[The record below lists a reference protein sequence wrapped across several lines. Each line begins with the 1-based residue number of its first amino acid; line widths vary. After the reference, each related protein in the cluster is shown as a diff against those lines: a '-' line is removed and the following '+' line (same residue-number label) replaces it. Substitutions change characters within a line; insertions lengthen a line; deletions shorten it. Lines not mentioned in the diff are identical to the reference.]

1 MKTEQLIEQ
10 TNRIPGMHAQL
21 NNGIVEFYDKECEDS
36 FYAYPTNGLHMGD
49 GISRM
54 QHLKTV
60 KTEDF
65 IAWGSLLEE
74 YVKSTLKERG
84 LPPNYTATDGTGFYS
99 EKECKQYDKKHT
111 MIEKTKAAMHDIKR
125 IFDNAPDSFM
135 ALAPTITLDET
146 RNLMEF
152 EKRAELEAYAQNL
165 GLEAYFEDYC
175 IHISLDSSK
184 WYRDFDH
191 ILNGKAFQTEGEREA
206 FQNKEKLRLEKKTH
220 RMEIIGS
227 NVAILPRINEGL
239 GGGGKIVDIDE
250 NNPDRFLVSFYDKTT
265 GGTKEEFFD
274 NSKIIIV

>member
-99 EKECKQYDKKHT
+99 EKEYKQYEMLVKY
-111 MIEKTKAAMHDIKR
+111 
-125 IFDNAPDSFM
+125 
-135 ALAPTITLDET
+135 PTL
-146 RNLMEF
+146 
-152 EKRAELEAYAQNL
+152 Y
-165 GLEAYFEDYC
+165 
-175 IHISLDSSK
+175 
-184 WYRDFDH
+184 
-191 ILNGKAFQTEGEREA
+191 
-206 FQNKEKLRLEKKTH
+206 
-220 RMEIIGS
+220 
-227 NVAILPRINEGL
+227 
-239 GGGGKIVDIDE
+239 
-250 NNPDRFLVSFYDKTT
+250 
-265 GGTKEEFFD
+265 
-274 NSKIIIV
+274 

>member
-36 FYAYPTNGLHMGD
+36 FYAYPTNGLHMGH

-54 QHLKTV
+54 QNLKAV

-65 IAWGSLLEE
+65 IRWGDLLEE

-84 LPPNYTATDGTGFYS
+84 LPPNYIATDGTGFYS

-191 ILNGKAFQTEGEREA
+191 ILNGKAFQTVREREA
-206 FQNKEKLRLEKKTH
+206 FENKEELRLKKKAFRTE
-220 RMEIIGS
+220 MVGL
-227 NVAILPRINEGL
+227 NVVILPRIQYVL
-239 GGGGKIVDIDE
+239 GGKGKIVDVDE
-250 NNPDRFLVSFYDKTT
+250 NNSERFLVHFLNADTRQEEEAFF
-265 GGTKEEFFD
+265 TKSEMV
-274 NSKIIIV
+274 IL